1 MLREAWNGFTRPERK
16 RCVWFVTTLHPEWKV
31 VPTVAF
37 SHFFPRLPCRLVV
50 WMPGNAGESA
60 YPKTNVKLMGRRG
73 KVGRCEPWHYVRA
86 NDPAHG
92 DSSVFCF
99 PLCKWRF
106 FFSSRRWFSLR
117 PVDLKKSPQPENEMR
132 RVVIYLW
139 KWKKS
144 ARLLVDKMFGCAEWK
159 VQRVSPRQWYRECF
173 IYLFFLSPPVL
184 LPDSLVTI
192 SPVQCFGTTEKED
205 KGNILFSHIFWC
217 MWI

>member
-16 RCVWFVTTLHPEWKV
+16 RCVWFVTTLRPEWKV

-37 SHFFPRLPCRLVV
+37 SHFSPRLPCRLVV

-139 KWKKS
+139 KWKK
-144 ARLLVDKMFGCAEWK
+144 KK
-159 VQRVSPRQWYRECF
+159 VRVCSSTKCSGAPSEKCKEFHRGSD
-173 IYLFFLSPPVL
+173 IGNVLFFYFFIASCA
-184 LPDSLVTI
+184 TA
-192 SPVQCFGTTEKED
+192 G
-205 KGNILFSHIFWC
+205 
-217 MWI
+217 